1 MIMIQEEAQGHLPAA
16 NRGARAQ
23 ENAMAS
29 REQGEGLN
37 PGLAVQAETPKRVQA
52 VIEAHAVQILK
63 ERAAIEVPE
72 AQIPRDREASGK
84 QEKARI
90 GVPVATE

>member
-23 ENAMAS
+23 ENAMES
-29 REQGEGLN
+29 QGPGADSN
-37 PGLAVQAETPKRVQA
+37 PAAQAGVLKRVQA
-52 VIEAHAVQILK
+52 
-63 ERAAIEVPE
+63 AIEVHE

-84 QEKARI
+84 QEEART